1 LTNTLNIVNE
11 QHSDNVRSHGFAIDT
26 TRHLRHVTAPVYD
39 GESLKRRL
47 LSGTISVIETCIA
60 RHLGQCLGK

>member
-1 LTNTLNIVNE
+1 
-11 QHSDNVRSHGFAIDT
+11 
-26 TRHLRHVTAPVYD
+26 LRHVTAPVYD

-47 LSGTISVIETCIA
+47 LSGTISVIETCRA